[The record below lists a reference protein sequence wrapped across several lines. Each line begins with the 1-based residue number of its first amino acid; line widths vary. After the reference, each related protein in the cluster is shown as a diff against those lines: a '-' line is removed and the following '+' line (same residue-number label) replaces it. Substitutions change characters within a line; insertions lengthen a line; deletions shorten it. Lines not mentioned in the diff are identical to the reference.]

1 MANEDT
7 CQVAVS
13 VSLACTQGSLPVAG
27 QLYLPRDWA
36 ADPERRRETRVRL

>member
-13 VSLACTQGSLPVAG
+13 VSLACTQGSLPVA
-27 QLYLPRDWA
+27 
-36 ADPERRRETRVRL
+36 